1 MIKAFDGN
9 NDFLSNFYPCKIT
22 FEGMTYLNSEAAFQA
37 AKTLDMDERLKFTNL
52 NPSEAKKRGRRVEL
66 RPDWEEVKETIIL
79 EILRDKFGPHN
90 QVMMHRLLMT
100 KDEELIE
107 GNCWHDNYWGSCSCS
122 KCKDKGKNRL
132 GILLMQVREEMAK
145 Y

>member
-66 RPDWEEVKETIIL
+66 RPDWEEVKETIML

-90 QVMMHRLLMT
+90 QVMMNRLLMT

-107 GNCWHDNYWGSCSCS
+107 GNCWHDNYWGSCNCS